1 MQKIKCSGYHLNLE
15 AFFLNIVKINAKRRW
30 ALTVW
35 EKIFPINIFLYLK
48 KKGIIDET
56 WAKEK
61 PLHR

>member
-1 MQKIKCSGYHLNLE
+1 MQKSKLSFKSEGLS
-15 AFFLNIVKINAKRRW
+15 LNIVKINAKRRW

-35 EKIFPINIFLYLK
+35 EKIFPFNIFLYLK